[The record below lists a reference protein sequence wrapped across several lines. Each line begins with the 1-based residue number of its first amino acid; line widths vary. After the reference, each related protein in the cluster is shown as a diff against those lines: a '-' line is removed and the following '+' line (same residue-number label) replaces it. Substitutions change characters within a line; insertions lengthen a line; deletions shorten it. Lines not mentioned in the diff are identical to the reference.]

1 MQIRSK
7 LPPPPKVDGQVQED
21 TRIDNSKFDGFM
33 FCPMPTETKG
43 STTAPCYFMA
53 WQHGEV
59 FSEQEDNGLVYVY
72 DLNSN
77 LQRPKFNIACAKA
90 QNIQVLP
97 SPSGEAVLVWAQN
110 LNDSSGKSYYG
121 EHSL

>member
-53 WQHGEV
+53 
-59 FSEQEDNGLVYVY
+59 L
-72 DLNSN
+72 
-77 LQRPKFNIACAKA
+77 
-90 QNIQVLP
+90 
-97 SPSGEAVLVWAQN
+97 
-110 LNDSSGKSYYG
+110 
-121 EHSL
+121 

>member
-1 MQIRSK
+1 VIEIYEVTDFSQPKMQIRSK

-53 WQHGEV
+53 W
-59 FSEQEDNGLVYVY
+59 
-72 DLNSN
+72 
-77 LQRPKFNIACAKA
+77 
-90 QNIQVLP
+90 
-97 SPSGEAVLVWAQN
+97 
-110 LNDSSGKSYYG
+110 
-121 EHSL
+121 